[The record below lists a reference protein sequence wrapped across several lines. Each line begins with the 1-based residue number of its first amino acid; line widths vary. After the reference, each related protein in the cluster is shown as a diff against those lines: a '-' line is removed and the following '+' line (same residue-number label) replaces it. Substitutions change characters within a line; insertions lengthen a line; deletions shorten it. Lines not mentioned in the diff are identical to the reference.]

1 MAQDIAAQ
9 EALTGSPGTGPRR
22 PWLLFALIT
31 TACWGVWGALI
42 EMPEKAGFPPTL
54 GYSVWALT
62 MIPCA
67 VVALRLNAWKL
78 DRDPRSILLG
88 LVVGF
93 TGAGGQL
100 VLFEALKRG
109 PAYIVF
115 PVISLS
121 PLVTIALSV
130 SLLKERARRK
140 QWLGIALALPA
151 LILLS
156 YAPPDGT
163 VIRGYLWLALAF
175 GAFFAWGFQA
185 YVMKFSNERMAAESI
200 FFYMAVA
207 ALLLIPVAL
216 AMTDFAQPI
225 NWGIRGPWLAAM
237 IHVLNS
243 VGALLIVYAFR
254 YGKAIIVAPMT
265 NALAPVITIVLSLAL
280 YGRLPLPA
288 HFVGMVFAITAI
300 WLMSE

>member
-1 MAQDIAAQ
+1 MTQDVAAQ
-9 EALTGSPGTGPRR
+9 VRPKDSPEAGPRR

-31 TACWGVWGALI
+31 TVCWGIWGALI
-42 EMPEKAGFPPTL
+42 EVPEKAGFPPTL

-67 VVALRLNAWKL
+67 LVALRINGWKL
-78 DRDPRSILLG
+78 DRDPRAIFLG

-115 PVISLS
+115 PIISLS

-130 SLLKERARRK
+130 SLLRERALRR
-140 QWLGIALALPA
+140 QWTGIVLALPA
-151 LILLS
+151 LLLLS
-156 YAPPDGT
+156 YAPPDGS
-163 VIRGYLWLALAF
+163 IIKGYLWLALAF
-175 GAFFAWGFQA
+175 GVFFAWGFQA
-185 YVMKFSNERMAAESI
+185 YVMKFSNQRMAAESI
-200 FFYMAVA
+200 FFYMAVT
-207 ALLLIPVAL
+207 ALLLVPFAL
-216 AMTDFAQPI
+216 AMTDFGQPI
-225 NWGIRGPWLAAM
+225 NWGFRGPWLAAM

-288 HFVGMVFAITAI
+288 HVVGMVFAISAI

>member
-1 MAQDIAAQ
+1 MPA
-9 EALTGSPGTGPRR
+9 PRR

-42 EMPEKAGFPPTL
+42 ELPEKAGFPPTL
-54 GYSVWALT
+54 GYSVWTLT

-67 VVALRLNAWKL
+67 LVALRLNGWRL

-88 LVVGF
+88 TVVGL

-115 PVISLS
+115 PIISLS

-130 SLLKERARRK
+130 SLLKERARRR
-140 QWLGIALALPA
+140 QWIGIALALPA

-200 FFYMAVA
+200 FVYMAA
-207 ALLLIPVAL
+207 TALLLIPVAL
-216 AMTDFAQPI
+216 AMTDFAAPI
-225 NWGIRGPWLAAM
+225 NWGFRGPWLAAM

-243 VGALLIVYAFR
+243 IGALLIVYAFR

-265 NALAPVITIVLSLAL
+265 NALAPVITIVLSLML

-288 HFVGMVFAITAI
+288 HFAGMVFAITAI
-300 WLMSE
+300 WLMTE